1 MAKGHE
7 PFALHSVYRLSK
19 VKTMA
24 AGATPKVTTSASESS
39 SFPSAPE
46 TPKRRAMNPSKK
58 SKTAPRT
65 MNSSAMASAPL
76 MAKWMAMQPQM
87 RLQDVMELG
96 ICFFT
101 MKRIRK
107 RKWSRLCGAQYLM
120 RRSQRAYSE
129 FDEWRGGRWKQRRNR
144 RLGFFYCVRSRR
156 SIAEAVFLVPMSDS
170 YRNMRTG

>member
-65 MNSSAMASAPL
+65 MKSSAMVSAPL

-87 RLQDVMELG
+87 RLQLVIELG

-101 MKRIRK
+101 MKRIGK
-107 RKWSRLCGAQYLM
+107 RKWSRLCGAQHLM

-129 FDEWRGGRWKQRRNR
+129 FDEWRGGRWKQRET
-144 RLGFFYCVRSRR
+144 GVSVSFTVCV
-156 SIAEAVFLVPMSDS
+156 AVGQLRKLFFLVPISDS
-170 YRNMRTG
+170 YRNVRTG